1 MRKFL
6 RLQRR
11 NRSENNEIKY
21 NKYEGR
27 KLKSSHRDAIAGT
40 APQERYTWADSEP
53 AGVPSPP
60 KEGWKWFCKSSPYRR
75 L

>member
-27 KLKSSHRDAIAGT
+27 KLKSSLRMINTTIDKNMKKNPVYYAN
-40 APQERYTWADSEP
+40 
-53 AGVPSPP
+53 
-60 KEGWKWFCKSSPYRR
+60 KSKRK
-75 L
+75 